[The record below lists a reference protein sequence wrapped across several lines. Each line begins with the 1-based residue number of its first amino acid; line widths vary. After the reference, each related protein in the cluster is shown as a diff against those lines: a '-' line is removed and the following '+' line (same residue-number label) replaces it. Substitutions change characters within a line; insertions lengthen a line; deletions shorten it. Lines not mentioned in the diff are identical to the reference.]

1 MSLEA
6 GNWQKSLAISAV
18 VAGNFIIGKNV
29 K

>member
-6 GNWQKSLAISAV
+6 GNQRKSPVISAV
-18 VAGNFIIGKNV
+18 VAGNFLIGKNV